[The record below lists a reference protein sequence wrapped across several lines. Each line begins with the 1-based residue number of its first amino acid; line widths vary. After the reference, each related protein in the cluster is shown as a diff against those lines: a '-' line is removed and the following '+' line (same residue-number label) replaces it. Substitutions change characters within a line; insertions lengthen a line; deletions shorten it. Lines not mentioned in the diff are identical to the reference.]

1 MNLKRFIAIL
11 AALDQLQQVFAK
23 EAQNCKVA
31 AFDLLASAQEVAL
44 LIAAFTVGW
53 HLIGPCLGF
62 LRRGKLVRNREVQD
76 RGEEPNAAKEPS
88 QICKAGDLVE
98 SWLRAADQASFEDK
112 DLPKPQLYTKALQA
126 CLMSNDLDSASQ
138 LLRRSSW
145 QLPEGGR
152 TAIQL
157 VALARRFLKQ
167 RDISSAHKC
176 IQSAR
181 RHIKVDLRTRRLF
194 IVACAQSSSMDFS
207 SKCFEELK
215 REGLHP
221 DFAMYSAMI
230 RGFCHVGKVEDALTY
245 FELMLRDRLQP
256 DAMLF
261 DALLE
266 GCVSHNLLHGAEQVL
281 ASMKDLGV
289 QPSNTTLAACIK
301 LYSARGEIGRAYAVF
316 DDMVQS
322 HQLQPNAYVYGTLIA
337 AALRNGRPEL
347 ALATH
352 DSGGCS
358 PSARTYEHLMQCCL
372 QLGLL
377 ERALEFLDE
386 ALGLKESAP
395 SRRAFIDPKIVEEL
409 LVLIARRKES
419 ERLGMPLLKRL
430 EAADFELPETFH
442 RFVKI
447 SESQFPLGSKR
458 RADLDRWRSFSR

>member
-1 MNLKRFIAIL
+1 MVLYI
-11 AALDQLQQVFAK
+11 
-23 EAQNCKVA
+23 
-31 AFDLLASAQEVAL
+31 
-44 LIAAFTVGW
+44 
-53 HLIGPCLGF
+53 
-62 LRRGKLVRNREVQD
+62 
-76 RGEEPNAAKEPS
+76 
-88 QICKAGDLVE
+88 LVE
-98 SWLRAADQASFEDK
+98 VSRGLSRKDK

-194 IVACAQSSSMDFS
+194 IVACAQSGSMDFS

-266 GCVSHNLLHGAEQVL
+266 GCVSHNLLHGAEQ
-281 ASMKDLGV
+281 KDLGV

-409 LVLIARRKES
+409 RSFRSFKSHSDLGPDFINLHYLFLFGHGVFQNLLGLQELLVLIARRKES

-458 RADLDRWRSFSR
+458 RAESRLNSGALHF